1 MGKEI
6 NLLANYP
13 KSKRNVFERE
23 EQKSEKSRIIARKF
37 GKDFFDGDR
46 NNGYGGFTYNPKFW
60 QPVIPDFVRYWGLSS
75 KSSVL
80 DVGCAKGFMLY
91 DMSQL
96 IPGIK
101 LQGIDVSDYAIN
113 NAMPE
118 IRKLVQIA
126 DAKKIP
132 FPDNSFDVV
141 ISINTVHNLGR
152 VECAE
157 ALREITRVSKKYSF
171 ITVDAYR
178 NDEEK
183 KKMNAWNLT
192 AKTVMSVGDWK
203 LFFKEVGYNGDY
215 YWFIP

>member
-60 QPVIPDFVRYWGLSS
+60 QPVIPDFVKYWGLSS

-80 DVGCAKGFMLY
+80 DVGCAKGFMLH

-126 DAKKIP
+126 NAKKIP

-141 ISINTVHNLGR
+141 IFDHAV
-152 VECAE
+152 V
-157 ALREITRVSKKYSF
+157 
-171 ITVDAYR
+171 
-178 NDEEK
+178 
-183 KKMNAWNLT
+183 
-192 AKTVMSVGDWK
+192 
-203 LFFKEVGYNGDY
+203 
-215 YWFIP
+215 